1 MPFEETV
8 RQNEVSLDAGAAAA
22 APGALDRLR
31 LVANR
36 QMDPQRKADLGQ
48 FMTPESVAKFMAS
61 LFSQRTGAIR
71 LLDAG
76 AGVGALTAAFLD
88 RWGADVVCAVAYEID
103 GKPNVVAD
111 LRRGIPKV

>member
-1 MPFEETV
+1 MPFEETAG
-8 RQNEVSLDAGAAAA
+8 QNEVSLEAGAALAE
-22 APGALDRLR
+22 PGALDRLR
-31 LVANR
+31 LEANR
-36 QMDPQRKADLGQ
+36 QMDPQRKAALGQ
-48 FMTPESVAKFMAS
+48 FMTPESVAKFMAG
-61 LFSQRTGAIR
+61 LFSRRTGAIR

-88 RWGADVVCAVAYEID
+88 RGADVVCATAYEID